1 MHEGVA
7 MSRRLIVFVTG
18 GVVTV
23 LIGAAVVVAASG
35 GVTPPTAT
43 SKASSIATARGPGTV
58 PYDVLDRAGIPRS
71 AVLLEGATTVANLRV
86 LEPGNAS
93 RLFRDAAP
101 SDHVYGVVV
110 YQGPNAGTDVSSRR
124 DVYTARLLLDE
135 HGNELLGSSWVT
147 GSKPLPTEPFGP
159 RFDVSSE

>member
-1 MHEGVA
+1 
-7 MSRRLIVFVTG
+7 MSRRLVVLVSG

-23 LIGAAVVVAASG
+23 LIGAAVVLAASG
-35 GVTPPTAT
+35 GVTPMTET

-58 PYDVLDRAGIPRS
+58 PYVVLDGAGIPRS
-71 AVLLEGATTVANLRV
+71 AVRLEGATTVANLRV

-93 RLFRDAAP
+93 RVFRDAAP

-110 YQGPNAGTDVSSRR
+110 CQGPNAGTDVSSRR

-135 HGNELLGSSWVT
+135 HGNELLGISWVT